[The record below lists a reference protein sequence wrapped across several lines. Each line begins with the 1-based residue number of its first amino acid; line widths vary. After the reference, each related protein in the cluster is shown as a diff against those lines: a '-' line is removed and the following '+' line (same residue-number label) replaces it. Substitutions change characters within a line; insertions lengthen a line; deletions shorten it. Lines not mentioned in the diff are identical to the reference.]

1 MPNLTKLLRADDVA
15 EILGVSRRTAMELM
29 RQMPNINI
37 GTSMRR
43 PRLAVRRED
52 LDRWIASRPSP
63 PDGPAVKQQRR
74 PRLHIRPNVRHPS
87 TFFAISTD
95 CLASRA

>member
-52 LDRWIASRPSP
+52 LDRWIASRTSP

-74 PRLHIRPNVRHPS
+74 KPVRSLAPGLLDEFGHIPRRRTTV
-87 TFFAISTD
+87 
-95 CLASRA
+95 

>member
-29 RQMPNINI
+29 KQMPSVNI
-37 GTSMRR
+37 GTSLRR

-52 LDRWIASRPSP
+52 LDHWIASRTTP
-63 PDGPAVKQQRR
+63 PDGPAVRQPRR
-74 PRLHIRPNVRHPS
+74 KPARPLPPGLLDEFGHIPRRRTTV
-87 TFFAISTD
+87 
-95 CLASRA
+95 